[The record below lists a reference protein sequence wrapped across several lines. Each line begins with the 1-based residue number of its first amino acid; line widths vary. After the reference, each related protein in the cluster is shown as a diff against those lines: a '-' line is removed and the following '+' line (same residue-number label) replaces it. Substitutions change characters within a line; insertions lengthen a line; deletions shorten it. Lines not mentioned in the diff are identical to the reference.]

1 MYELYD
7 FIDDEIESKTEQL
20 QKIKNRIEF
29 NEKIGKTNFNNLK
42 YKVILLE
49 KQINLLNNIYESDLI
64 PTKYI
69 NALDYK
75 ELLNWDKFN
84 NTNEEKLKELYFKLD
99 DLIYELLLLENEN
112 NNIDRNFDKY
122 SLKDDIID
130 TVLNNN
136 KRIECIYNEINNIL
150 NNEEFSNFLNE
161 EYSTDNDIKENKIN
175 SIKNSSN
182 CTHLELNTNI
192 NDIDSILAQIELN
205 KIDNF
210 IELIKDNKPLIN
222 KYSNKELLEVDFN
235 MPQFL
240 KEILPD
246 NLKNIDG
253 KINFKEFNEIKKY
266 IENLT
271 KTFNGSEFD
280 DNFYKYL
287 NIDSILNDD
296 NAIYYFENL
305 KDNIEDIPLDA
316 IELIH
321 IQNEKNKLRKK
332 LFKKRELK
340 SLDNYEQFVKEEIY
354 KSLYSWYNKRY
365 HKFLK
370 LFNKLDGYIKE
381 YGIYGI
387 SFDYIRG
394 YGLSFIYND
403 VRKTLENL
411 TETKNYLNDIENN
424 FNKEFEELD
433 NRYND
438 FSVELSNYINKFNYE
453 SDNIQ
458 LDTYNK
464 LYNELN
470 IDKPYDRIID
480 SILLLYIN
488 YIDGKLDIISNNI
501 SNRRKEIYQ
510 SYTKKLIKKG

>member
-7 FIDDEIESKTEQL
+7 FIDDEIENKTNQL

-29 NEKIGKTNFNNLK
+29 NEKIGKSNFNNLK

-49 KQINLLNNIYESDLI
+49 KQIDLLNNIYESDLI
-64 PTKYI
+64 PTKYV
-69 NALDYK
+69 NALDYN
-75 ELLNWDKFN
+75 ELINWDKFN
-84 NTNEEKLKELYFKLD
+84 NTNEVKLKELYFKLD
-99 DLIYELLLLENEN
+99 DLIYELLFLENEN
-112 NNIDRNFDKY
+112 NNIDKNFDKY

-150 NNEEFSNFLNE
+150 NNEEFVSFLNE
-161 EYSTDNDIKENKIN
+161 EYSTNNDIRNNKIN
-175 SIKNSSN
+175 SIKTSSN
-182 CTHLELNTNI
+182 CTHLELNTNLS
-192 NDIDSILAQIELN
+192 DIDTILSQIELN

-210 IELIKDNKPLIN
+210 IEFIKDNKILTD
-222 KYSNKELLEVDFN
+222 KYNNEQLLEIDFN
-235 MPQFL
+235 MPIFL

-246 NLKNIDG
+246 NLKKING

-266 IENLT
+266 LENLT
-271 KTFNGSEFD
+271 NSFNGLEFD
-280 DNFYKYL
+280 ENFYKYL
-287 NIDSILNDD
+287 NKNSILNDN

-305 KDNIEDIPLDA
+305 KNNNEDIPLDT

-340 SLDNYEQFVKEEIY
+340 SLDSYEQFVKEEIY
-354 KSLYSWYNKRY
+354 KDLYSWYNKRY
-365 HKFLK
+365 YKFLK

-381 YGIYGI
+381 YSI

-411 TETKNYLNDIENN
+411 TETKNYLNELENN
-424 FNKEFEELD
+424 FNKEFEKLE
-433 NRYND
+433 NSYND

-458 LDTYNK
+458 LTTYNK

-470 IDKPYDRIID
+470 IDEPYDRIID
-480 SILLLYIN
+480 SILLLYTN
-488 YIDGKLDIISNNI
+488 YINGKLDIISNNI
-501 SNRRKEIYQ
+501 GNKRKEILNIN
-510 SYTKKLIKKG
+510 TKKLIKKG